1 MTLTNEQIENIKI
14 EFNQWFDKQYANKTL
29 EERQKLGAFFT
40 PPELTIKMLEK
51 FSNISEPLVDP
62 CAGSGNLLAAAII
75 AGADPKKVYYNE
87 YDHEIFEIGKK
98 RLMGLGVPEKNF
110 ICSDALSEVFWDF
123 LRNEGVIKK
132 PKFIQQFG
140 RI

>member
-1 MTLTNEQIENIKI
+1 MGISEEIKQKI
-14 EFNQWFDKQYANKTL
+14 KEEYTQWFDKQYANKTL

-51 FSNISEPLVDP
+51 FSNINAPLVDP

-75 AGADPKKVYYNE
+75 AGADPKKIYYNE
-87 YDHEIFEIGKK
+87 YDPEIFEIGKK

-110 ICSDALSEVFWDF
+110 VCSDALSEVFWDF

-132 PKFIQQFG
+132 PKFIQRFG